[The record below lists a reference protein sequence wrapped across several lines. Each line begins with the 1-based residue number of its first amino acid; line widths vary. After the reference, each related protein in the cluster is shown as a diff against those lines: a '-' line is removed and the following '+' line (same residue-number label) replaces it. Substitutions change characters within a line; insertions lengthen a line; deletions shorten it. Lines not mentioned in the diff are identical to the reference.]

1 MLINS
6 LHTLYNVAIDKVRKV
21 WYNVDTEREREDTT
35 MMTIREIRDTVKGW
49 TDEQIKRREFNLEMK
64 DGWNIEDYD
73 WMDAIHAEMRER
85 GLN

>member
-1 MLINS
+1 
-6 LHTLYNVAIDKVRKV
+6 
-21 WYNVDTEREREDTT
+21 

-64 DGWNIEDYD
+64 DGWNMEDYD